1 MITKIAIAMLVLVII
16 SMLFS
21 IEEKISK
28 KQQVITIIILLFLEI
43 VLTILFV

>member
-1 MITKIAIAMLVLVII
+1 MITKIAIAMLVLVIM